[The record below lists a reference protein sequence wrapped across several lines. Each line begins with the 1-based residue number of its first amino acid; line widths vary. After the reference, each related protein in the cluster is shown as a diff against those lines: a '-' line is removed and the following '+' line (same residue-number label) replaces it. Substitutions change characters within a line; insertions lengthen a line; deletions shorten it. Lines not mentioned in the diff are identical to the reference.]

1 MKKIIFTISLVL
13 MLVMTSVVA
22 FGQDQITVSID
33 STKVEFNDEIGSPF
47 IDQNYRTQVPFRA
60 TLEKFGA
67 KVDWNNETKVAIATK
82 GDITVEVPLGQNYIM
97 KNGEKVATDTAA
109 IIVNNRTYLP
119 IRAVVEAFGSE
130 VQWDQG
136 LNTVVITSTP
146 VDAKAMLMDAY
157 TKSTAWKN
165 YDSNI
170 VMDMA
175 MNVPDESGNVQNV
188 NMKMN
193 MFMTA
198 FTKPQKIKVT
208 SSMVMDFAGES
219 INQPVLDMYVT
230 MEDDK
235 FTTYMGMY
243 NADGKL
249 TWTKSV
255 IDDALL
261 AEMSS
266 YDIQANL
273 ELTEK
278 YTKDVKYFGKYI
290 DKDGRSLI
298 RIQNTL
304 SGEIYTEL
312 LGTYLEQL
320 AGSTNTD
327 DILAADMLSNLGDFV
342 FIMYI
347 DEATGEIVKYEMDLG
362 SIYSSMFSGAADNA
376 NLSEEDKA
384 AFAMLKDIKAV
395 MVMDVININKA
406 VDFKIPQEALDAP
419 EASALVE
426 EEVVE

>member
-1 MKKIIFTISLVL
+1 MKKFIFTISLIL

-33 STKVEFNDEIGSPF
+33 STKVEFNDEIGAPF

-67 KVDWNNETKVAIATK
+67 TVDWNNETKVAIATK

-157 TKSTAWKN
+157 TKSTEWDN

-175 MNVPDESGNVQNV
+175 MNVPDESGNVQTM

-208 SSMVMDFAGES
+208 SSMNMDIAGQT
-219 INQPVLDMYVT
+219 IDQPIMDMYVT
-230 MEDDK
+230 MDDNQ
-235 FTTYMGMY
+235 FVTYMGMY
-243 NADGKL
+243 NADGEL
-249 TWTKSV
+249 TWTKS
-255 IDDALL
+255 IIEDALL
-261 AEMSS
+261 TEMSS
-266 YDIQANL
+266 YDIKANL
-273 ELTEK
+273 EITEK
-278 YTKDVKYFGKYI
+278 YTKDVKYFGKYT
-290 DKDGRSLI
+290 DESGRTLI
-298 RIQNTL
+298 KIQNTL

-320 AGSTNTD
+320 AGSTNTE

-347 DEATGEIVKYEMDLG
+347 DEATGEIVKYEMDLS
-362 SIYSSMFSGAADNA
+362 SIYTSMFSGITDNET
-376 NLSEEDKA
+376 LTEEDKA
-384 AFAMLKDIKAV
+384 AFEMLKDMKAV
-395 MVMDVININKA
+395 MIMDVININKA
-406 VDFKIPQEALDAP
+406 VDFEIPQEVLDAP
-419 EASALVE
+419 EASPLVE
-426 EEVVE
+426 EVVVE